1 MAEMH
6 AELVASFDHFD
17 VDQGGFL
24 SQSEFIAFF
33 TSAGVDPTEAG
44 ELFTALN
51 AGHPVGLAQFLAMA
65 KEMLEFR

>member
-1 MAEMH
+1 MAEMQ

-17 VDQGGFL
+17 VDQDGFL

-33 TSAGVDPTEAG
+33 TSAGVDATEGG

-51 AGHPVGLAQFLAMA
+51 DGHPVGLAQFLAMA
-65 KEMLEFR
+65 KEMLLFR